1 MSSCIA
7 GRDEERG
14 GGRAGPQ
21 LAAPFSLITLLG
33 MTGEEEVARGAGC
46 VSVNA
51 WRRVECVL
59 NPTKRAHAQYLP
71 LPPTPAA
78 ATLLGRTA
86 CLPWFDTL
94 PRGSGKLV
102 K

>member
-14 GGRAGPQ
+14 GGRAAPQ
-21 LAAPFSLITLLG
+21 LAASFSLITMLG
-33 MTGEEEVARGAGC
+33 MTGEEVVARGAGR

-71 LPPTPAA
+71 PLCPHSYCGYPAGEDR
-78 ATLLGRTA
+78 LLA
-86 CLPWFDTL
+86 
-94 PRGSGKLV
+94 LV
-102 K
+102 

>member
-1 MSSCIA
+1 M
-7 GRDEERG
+7 
-14 GGRAGPQ
+14 
-21 LAAPFSLITLLG
+21 
-33 MTGEEEVARGAGC
+33 ARGAGR

-71 LPPTPAA
+71 LLSPFPTPTA
-78 ATLLGRTA
+78 ATLLGRTG